1 MTEITAKTPWAGHTG
16 DVPLHLDYFDGSMF
30 EALELVAKRYPRNI
44 AFDFMGKPTT
54 YPQMIIRGFIISIA
68 VVLDVSGNKLKNSGV
83 N

>member
-44 AFDFMGKPTT
+44 AFDFMGKPTAQT
-54 YPQMIIRGFIISIA
+54 QA
-68 VVLDVSGNKLKNSGV
+68 TDVLQHRHDRPLPGEFLLCTPGGLCP
-83 N
+83 